1 MSIDIKQQI
10 AECKI
15 KLEQLEDVKKIAI
28 NDYLNQHKEYTKL
41 TKQQDALEQL
51 AREGTAI
58 AGKDGYA
65 DMKSKFVEILTNGM
79 NENGYFNLGNGV
91 IFNLKELLTNE
102 IDVAF
107 ILKHMGFSIVT
118 KMYNSENQSKSSAR
132 NITKRFYQKMS
143 KKDIIDILSLY
154 K

>member
-15 KLEQLEDVKKIAI
+15 KLKQLEDIKKIAI
-28 NDYLNQHKEYTKL
+28 NDYLNQHKDYTKL
-41 TKQQDALEQL
+41 TRQQDALEQL
-51 AREGTAI
+51 AKEGTAI

-65 DMKSKFVEILTNGM
+65 DMKNKFTEILNNGI
-79 NENGYFNLGNGV
+79 NEEGFFNLGNGF
-91 IFNLKELLTNE
+91 IFNLKEFLANE
-102 IDVAF
+102 VDVAF
-107 ILKHMGFSIVT
+107 VLKHMGFSIIT

-132 NITKRFYQKMS
+132 NITKRFYQKMN
-143 KKDIIDILSLY
+143 KKDIVDILNLY